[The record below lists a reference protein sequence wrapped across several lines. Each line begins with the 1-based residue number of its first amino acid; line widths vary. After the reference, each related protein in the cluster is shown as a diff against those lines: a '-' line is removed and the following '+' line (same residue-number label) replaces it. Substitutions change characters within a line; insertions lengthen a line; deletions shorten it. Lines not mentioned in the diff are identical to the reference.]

1 MSTYIVDIL
10 LMNVEN
16 GKNGTREL
24 VPIPELVRSKILD
37 AVAGIRFGAVEII
50 IHEGKVVQIERKERL
65 RLEK

>member
-1 MSTYIVDIL
+1 MSTHTVDIL

-16 GKNGTREL
+16 RYDDTREL
-24 VPIPELVRSKILD
+24 ALIPEPVRCKILE

-50 IHEGKVVQIERKERL
+50 IHEGKVVQIERKERV

>member
-1 MSTYIVDIL
+1 
-10 LMNVEN
+10 MNVEN

-24 VPIPELVRSKILD
+24 ALIPEPVRSKILD

-50 IHEGKVVQIERKERL
+50 IHEGKVVQIERKERV